1 LSYGAEVAEAM
12 EDVVVSFQIDRRQA
26 DLTQSEQFKVRQG
39 VNIQSVQAVQL
50 RVAVTDVLAE
60 TAIRVLLL
68 VQVFQQLVHQV
79 VVEVKH
85 VALLMHTLVTH
96 HLYGSVAQ
104 VIGDFHK
111 LQEVQREVSI
121 VITKCGTL

>member
-1 LSYGAEVAEAM
+1 M